1 MCLMQMQ
8 LGRGKLDHLFQ
19 KCSLA
24 QAVLFGSDLN
34 LRTEFIY
41 LLFEAVVGS
50 IDVGSKFSKTPNVF

>member
-1 MCLMQMQ
+1 MSYANAI
-8 LGRGKLDHLFQ
+8 RLDHLFL
-19 KCSLA
+19 KCGLA

-50 IDVGSKFSKTPNVF
+50 IDGGSKFS